1 MINDVFFTP
10 QKRTID
16 RNGKVTKIR
25 NKESELLSLL
35 CEYYPEPIS
44 REDIEKRLW
53 EGSYVTDNTLTQTIS
68 NLRHALDD
76 KKHELV
82 VTIPKKG
89 YRIGI
94 KPEIFIEG
102 EVQCQPYE
110 KLGII
115 GSSVDKMAMSFLKG
129 KMSFYRVCLFVLGV
143 IFFFIFFN
151 VALYRYQVKLVDVN
165 SLPILINLDK
175 EQDKT
180 FLSVY
185 QQHPY
190 VLLKK
195 KKMAAMLFV
204 NARETSWYAKKIIYS
219 ILFSILLGG
228 GGGQLLV

>member
-1 MINDVFFTP
+1 TIVINDVFFTP

-16 RNGKVTKIR
+16 RNGKITKIR

-110 KLGII
+110 KFGII
-115 GSSVDKMAMSFLKG
+115 GSAVDKMAMSFLKG

-151 VALYRYQVKLVDVN
+151 VALY
-165 SLPILINLDK
+165 
-175 EQDKT
+175 
-180 FLSVY
+180 
-185 QQHPY
+185 
-190 VLLKK
+190 
-195 KKMAAMLFV
+195 
-204 NARETSWYAKKIIYS
+204 
-219 ILFSILLGG
+219 
-228 GGGQLLV
+228 

>member
-1 MINDVFFTP
+1 NIMNTIVINDIFFTP

-35 CEYYPEPIS
+35 CDYYPESMS

-82 VTIPKKG
+82 ITIPKKG
-89 YRIGI
+89 YRIGV

-102 EVQCQPYE
+102 EEQYQHYDKVE
-110 KLGII
+110 VI
-115 GSSVDKMAMSFLKG
+115 GSTVDKMTISFLKG
-129 KMSFYRVCLFVLGV
+129 KVSFYRGSLFILGV

-151 VALYRYQVKLVDVN
+151 VALNFYQVKLVDVN

-175 EQDKT
+175 VHDKK

-185 QQHPY
+185 QKYPY

-195 KKMAAMLFV
+195 RKDGGYVVCKRQGDELVCEKK
-204 NARETSWYAKKIIYS
+204 
-219 ILFSILLGG
+219 
-228 GGGQLLV
+228 